1 MSFNSSKSRR
11 FADKIVT
18 RLRFAA
24 WQILPEGLVPWLLED
39 RLTSFRFLLLI
50 WVKSSKEG
58 SRARDETNLTSEDGV
73 DTLDEFVGGL
83 GAGFFLLGPRS
94 TL

>member
-1 MSFNSSKSRR
+1 MSFNSSKSRG
-11 FADKIVT
+11 FADKLVT
-18 RLRFAA
+18 QLRFAA

>member
-1 MSFNSSKSRR
+1 MLHLFSNKNVLQKYLQRNN
-11 FADKIVT
+11 IG
-18 RLRFAA
+18 
-24 WQILPEGLVPWLLED
+24 ILPEGLVPWLLED

-50 WVKSSKEG
+50 CVKSSKEG